1 MPSLPSRVEVW
12 RARFGKGVVWNDRL
26 LRALAV
32 AAVAENW
39 TSGMMGAVVLVF
51 GVRELGFGPGA
62 LGTIFAIGGIS
73 SIFGSIY
80 AGWAA
85 RRFGFGTA
93 LVRGYAVYML
103 TILFIAMA
111 CASAIRR
118 TDAVAGAVG
127 DGFFTMFMV
136 HENSLRQTITPG
148 RSLGRMNAT
157 MRSLGVAAMFA
168 GSLVGGWVAGEI
180 GLRMTIVAAACVGLL
195 GALYMVV
202 SPLRSVRELPSG

>member
-1 MPSLPSRVEVW
+1 M
-12 RARFGKGVVWNDRL
+12 WNDRL
-26 LRALAV
+26 LCPLAV

-39 TSGMMGAVVLVF
+39 TSGMMSAVVLVF

-93 LVRGYAVYML
+93 LVGGYAVYML
-103 TILFIAMA
+103 TILFIPMA
-111 CASAIRR
+111 R
-118 TDAVAGAVG
+118 TPLLFVGLMLSLAQLG

-136 HENSLRQTITPG
+136 HENSLRQTTTPG

-157 MRSLGVAAMFA
+157 MRSLGIGCNVCGVARGRM
-168 GSLVGGWVAGEI
+168 GSG
-180 GLRMTIVAAACVGLL
+180 
-195 GALYMVV
+195 
-202 SPLRSVRELPSG
+202 

>member
-1 MPSLPSRVEVW
+1 MW

-26 LRALAV
+26 LRALAI
-32 AAVAENW
+32 ANVAESW
-39 TSGMMGAVVLVF
+39 VSGMLGAVVLVF
-51 GVRELGFGPGA
+51 GVRELGFGTGA

-80 AGWAA
+80 AGWTA

-93 LVRGYAVYML
+93 LVGGYAVYML
-103 TILFIAMA
+103 TTLFIPIARA
-111 CASAIRR
+111 PLLF
-118 TDAVAGAVG
+118 AGLMLSLAQLG

-136 HENSLRQTITPG
+136 HENSLRQAITPG

-157 MRSLGVAAMFA
+157 MRSLGVAALFA
-168 GSLVGGWVAGEI
+168 GSLAGGWIAGVI
-180 GLRMTIVAAACVGLL
+180 GLRMTIMVASCAGLL

>member
-1 MPSLPSRVEVW
+1 MW
-12 RARFGKGVVWNDRL
+12 RERFGKGVVWNDRL

-39 TSGMMGAVVLVF
+39 TAGMMGAVVLVF
-51 GVRELGFGPGA
+51 GVRELGFGPSA

-93 LVRGYAVYML
+93 LVGGYAVYML
-103 TILFIAMA
+103 TILLSRWRAPQLF
-111 CASAIRR
+111 
-118 TDAVAGAVG
+118 AGLMLSLAQLG